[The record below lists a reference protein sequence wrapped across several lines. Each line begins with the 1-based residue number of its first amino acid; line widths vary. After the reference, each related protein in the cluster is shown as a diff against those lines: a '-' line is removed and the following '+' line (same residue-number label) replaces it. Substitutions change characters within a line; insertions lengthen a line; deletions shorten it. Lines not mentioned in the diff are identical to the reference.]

1 MSLSTRAR
9 QKGTVRATAL
19 LPPGT
24 RVRAYAVGRAHARMT
39 TRAVVVGG
47 LFVLAFLVALALG
60 YLIIP
65 GVLLVLVLVHE
76 IRPPRAVVV
85 TDQGIGIV
93 ARSLWNGGA
102 SKVLAL
108 LPLAPLRT
116 PAPSGSV
123 TIDFGAERITLS
135 RREFEMASTAA
146 DAAGALSAPP
156 PQMAPPGSGGAMT
169 PPPPPPPFAG

>member
-1 MSLSTRAR
+1 MALSTRAR
-9 QKGTVRATAL
+9 QKGTARSTAL

-24 RVRAYAVGRAHARMT
+24 SVRAYTVGRAHARMT
-39 TRAVVVGG
+39 IRAVVVGG
-47 LFVLAFLVALALG
+47 LFVLGFLVALALG

-93 ARSLWNGGA
+93 SRSLWNGGP

-116 PAPSGSV
+116 LVPSGSA

-146 DAAGALSAPP
+146 DAAGALRAPP
-156 PQMAPPGSGGAMT
+156 PLLAPPGSSTAVA
-169 PPPPPPPFAG
+169 PPPPPPPFAS